1 MSVRGQALFIDDLI
15 SHTKKQVTK
24 SSAVAKSGFRGALN
38 QPSKDHEEVE
48 GEATPSGR
56 SEHTRRRT
64 EQLISLL
71 EPEAQ
76 GLKGQAHM
84 SCELESQTWKNRYRI
99 SSKFSLA
106 LRA

>member
-1 MSVRGQALFIDDLI
+1 MEHCSA
-15 SHTKKQVTK
+15 TN
-24 SSAVAKSGFRGALN
+24 AVAKRGFRGALN

-48 GEATPSGR
+48 SEATPSGR
-56 SEHTRRRT
+56 SEHTRSRT
-64 EQLISLL
+64 EQPISLL

-99 SSKFSLA
+99 FLPSGEPGKA
-106 LRA
+106 LKRTPAC